1 MDGWQAVI
9 WNVEGRLYGTV
20 TTDEASFHFTLRD
33 EKNCTLIIFKMNSCQ
48 TTFYV
53 DNFWHTDT

>member
-20 TTDEASFHFTLRD
+20 TTDEASFHSTLRD
-33 EKNCTLIIFKMNSCQ
+33 EKKTAPLLFSK
-48 TTFYV
+48 
-53 DNFWHTDT
+53 